1 MKKTPEKLS
10 QTLSQ
15 VSSNQEKSAVPDSKE
30 ISHKIEK
37 SPFAA
42 SLGVVEL
49 ISRKRANRARES
61 PGIVG
66 VVYYLVDFVL

>member
-49 ISRKRANRARES
+49 ELWW
-61 PGIVG
+61 
-66 VVYYLVDFVL
+66 LVDLAKACKPCT